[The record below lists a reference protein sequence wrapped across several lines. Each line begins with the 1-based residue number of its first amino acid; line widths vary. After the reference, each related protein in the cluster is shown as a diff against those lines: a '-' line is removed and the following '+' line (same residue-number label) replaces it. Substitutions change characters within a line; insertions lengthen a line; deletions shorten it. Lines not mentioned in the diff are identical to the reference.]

1 MASFDPPVVLAI
13 LVAAHEP
20 GKRKK
25 FEDEYKANV
34 SAVFLLPRLPL
45 IFATLQV
52 AKRVASWTK
61 NREKQSQYQ
70 PQLEFEAHVAE
81 YVAFLYTETR
91 PTRTTKNS
99 NTVPKPK
106 TLKPSIPIYGPR
118 FTPPSLIDVRRR
130 GGSTRPEIAY
140 LRPIN
145 IVHPF
150 FYPLLTKCPHCGSD
164 DVAWDSWNGTGSR
177 EVHGVRREET
187 ALGYQLRHKDCIP
200 DSGGTGTKSRS
211 FVTTNQVFWKNWE
224 HWEIPRGI
232 PYFTSRSAVTR
243 ELFDI
248 IVEFR
253 PSTTSGGLAENIKQ
267 LHLLEYHEYSL
278 EFLRAYQEE
287 NFKPGTLTFPRT
299 FSPIS
304 PPTEQGYNDTSIT
317 DDFIR
322 DIYMGFIDR
331 TRSEESTE
339 YLKNL
344 NPGICL
350 STDNTFKV
358 AGKATV
364 VDTTKTRTKLMKG
377 GILSIINELNE
388 IIAWRFCQ
396 SASPAELFEV
406 LEGIKKR
413 CEELGVELP
422 SMLVSDDCCK
432 IEKEA
437 RKAMPDLQIC
447 LDVYHFMM
455 RYLAAI
461 LNGTQNPRRGA
472 VAVDIRNAVLK
483 KSAEKDAPAQYWSK
497 EEQETKMVAVYE
509 KYSRMGGVWSAAA
522 HAVHAAQLKHLRKGC
537 LSRNRQDIA
546 SDGSRIEGS
555 HKGWNGLQ
563 RAVASGIEL
572 QNGLCHDFALRRNLR
587 IASSRKPGT
596 PGSHAF
602 VCSTFGSH
610 HTRLVNQT
618 SFLFN
623 SIQLSAAKAQSD
635 VSALIRPTLRNI
647 QSGEKFGLVSSNHSD
662 TFGGLLTIKSEDE
675 DEAKVLIELGEN
687 SADQQP
693 EVILAE
699 FGIDPALLQKPET
712 PQLSV
717 ASDRNTQQLTAKRK
731 HSESVSADHDDNPVS
746 ANKSATNVADVN
758 ASGPPQPKKSRLADN
773 TAINNT
779 SRSNTPLHPFFN
791 SAPAPTVS
799 TSLPQTQT
807 VPLHPSGHQVEPA
820 LARVIKLLPLPDASG
835 SATRL
840 TRSQRLFM
848 AGTTTNPK
856 SLQIA
861 RGPEFFLFMDM
872 RKEFGWKAS
881 DMTSKKWA
889 EAVGKYNERLLQK
902 DGIPGAVSKAPRA
915 LISKLGEIERM
926 VLERIAT
933 NDFVARTSGKVEY
946 WKEHCYAVQLIKPST
961 SSEGGKTEGK
971 SPRKVAACLRCNKVM
986 YPGPN
991 KAPENHKK
999 GHCSDGFKQKSTD
1012 DNSAPWPQP
1021 TGIFTMGSEFHPLLF
1036 LVAIRDLYEKVLIEQ
1051 NHGSLNVEDEAFSL
1065 MLQQPGR
1072 IISVN
1077 GAVLFKLF
1085 SGYAIPAA
1093 DQIPDN
1099 LMVNHDGVAYLRI
1112 DSLADTETTFSSSQ
1126 HM

>member
-13 LVAAHEP
+13 LVAAQEP

-25 FEDEYKANV
+25 FEDEYKAN
-34 SAVFLLPRLPL
+34 
-45 IFATLQV
+45 V

-344 NPGICL
+344 NPGTPY
-350 STDNTFKV
+350 TDKYV
-358 AGKATV
+358 G
-364 VDTTKTRTKLMKG
+364 
-377 GILSIINELNE
+377 
-388 IIAWRFCQ
+388 FCQ

-437 RKAMPDLQIC
+437 HKAMPDLQIC

-635 VSALIRPTLRNI
+635 VSALIRPTLGNI

-675 DEAKVLIELGEN
+675 DEAKVLIELSEN

-717 ASDRNTQQLTAKRK
+717 ASSPQDRNTQQLSAKRK

-746 ANKSATNVADVN
+746 ADKSAANVADVN
-758 ASGPPQPKKSRLADN
+758 ASGPPQPKKSRLAGN
-773 TAINNT
+773 TAIDNT
-779 SRSNTPLHPFFN
+779 SRSNAPLHPFFN
-791 SAPAPTVS
+791 SAPTVS
-799 TSLPQTQT
+799 TSPPQTQT

-889 EAVGKYNERLLQK
+889 EAVGKYNERLLH
-902 DGIPGAVSKAPRA
+902 
-915 LISKLGEIERM
+915 EM
-926 VLERIAT
+926 T
-933 NDFVARTSGKVEY
+933 
-946 WKEHCYAVQLIKPST
+946 
-961 SSEGGKTEGK
+961 
-971 SPRKVAACLRCNKVM
+971 
-986 YPGPN
+986 GP
-991 KAPENHKK
+991 A
-999 GHCSDGFKQKSTD
+999 G
-1012 DNSAPWPQP
+1012 
-1021 TGIFTMGSEFHPLLF
+1021 
-1036 LVAIRDLYEKVLIEQ
+1036 
-1051 NHGSLNVEDEAFSL
+1051 
-1065 MLQQPGR
+1065 
-1072 IISVN
+1072 
-1077 GAVLFKLF
+1077 
-1085 SGYAIPAA
+1085 
-1093 DQIPDN
+1093 
-1099 LMVNHDGVAYLRI
+1099 
-1112 DSLADTETTFSSSQ
+1112 
-1126 HM
+1126 